1 MSNRVPRWA
10 ITGRPGAHSQ
20 PVLAARAEAASS
32 SNAEPPITSPRALTT
47 SLQARLSFINHAEL
61 PVMAAAF
68 ATKSGQLLVA
78 DGRELRLYAGTQQVR
93 RMPLP
98 VTSHNAPVSAI
109 HYNTKGDQF
118 VLVYAAS
125 EARIVSNDLGTH
137 ADGTLAISQKQILSS
152 AWLDDRQEL
161 VTAGSDGTLK
171 YFLTQRHYTVEL
183 TGRRLISKLVPRM
196 TIRTEWK
203 WMSHMCADESNGRL
217 FVANERE
224 VLIWHNATGE
234 LLQRL
239 PDLHTADMR
248 NLAFCPGSGFLLTT
262 AHDGIIKKWVIA
274 PNGPILIEELHGHAK
289 VITAMATAAQGRLL
303 ATCSEDGTRSH
314 PPSLR
319 ATPCIFCPS
328 LSLSH
333 SCSLLSLLLCNRL
346 RSHLEHRPR
355 QTGTHLPSRQSLGH
369 GRVTSRRQL

>member
-1 MSNRVPRWA
+1 MRAGAPR
-10 ITGRPGAHSQ
+10 GA
-20 PVLAARAEAASS
+20 
-32 SNAEPPITSPRALTT
+32 T
-47 SLQARLSFINHAEL
+47 SLQRRS
-61 PVMAAAF
+61 PYQPRRAA
-68 ATKSGQLLVA
+68 GDGRRIRDQIRQLLVA
-78 DGRELRLYAGTQQVR
+78 DGRELRLYAGTQQR
-93 RMPLP
+93 GCRL

-248 NLAFCPGSGFLLTT
+248 NSPSAWAAASSRPPTT
-262 AHDGIIKKWVIA
+262 A
-274 PNGPILIEELHGHAK
+274 
-289 VITAMATAAQGRLL
+289 
-303 ATCSEDGTRSH
+303 SSRSG
-314 PPSLR
+314 S
-319 ATPCIFCPS
+319 
-328 LSLSH
+328 
-333 SCSLLSLLLCNRL
+333 
-346 RSHLEHRPR
+346 
-355 QTGTHLPSRQSLGH
+355 
-369 GRVTSRRQL
+369 SRRMGPF